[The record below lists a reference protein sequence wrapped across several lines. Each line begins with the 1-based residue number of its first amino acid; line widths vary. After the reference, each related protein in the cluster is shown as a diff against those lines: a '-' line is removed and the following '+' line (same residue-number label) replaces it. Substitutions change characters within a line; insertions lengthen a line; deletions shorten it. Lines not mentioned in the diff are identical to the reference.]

1 MIMATS
7 LYMTCKKNWCW
18 YHNYSCWLYMTF
30 HITKVLLIMFLIF
43 PSAAK
48 EVDDDDIDHDA
59 VGQCPKA
66 LFAFGASASDTGTV
80 EAAFPFTY
88 NAQTT
93 LPYGET
99 FFQHPANRYSDGRL
113 IIDFYGNLLY

>member
-1 MIMATS
+1 M
-7 LYMTCKKNWCW
+7 
-18 YHNYSCWLYMTF
+18 
-30 HITKVLLIMFLIF
+30 VLLIMFLIF
-43 PSAAK
+43 PAEAK

-59 VGQCPKA
+59 VGQCPQA

-88 NAQTT
+88 TARTT

-99 FFQHPANRYSDGRL
+99 FFHHPANRYSDGRL
-113 IIDFYGNLLY
+113 IIDFHVNLLY

>member
-1 MIMATS
+1 
-7 LYMTCKKNWCW
+7 
-18 YHNYSCWLYMTF
+18 MTF
-30 HITKVLLIMFLIF
+30 HITMVLLIMFLIF
-43 PSAAK
+43 PAAAK

-80 EAAFPFTY
+80 EVAFPFTY
-88 NAQTT
+88 TAQMT

-99 FFQHPANRYSDGRL
+99 FFHHPANRYSDGRL
-113 IIDFYGNLLY
+113 IIDFYGKLLY

>member
-1 MIMATS
+1 MVVVIMATS
-7 LYMTCKKNWCW
+7 LYITCKKNWCW
-18 YHNYSCWLYMTF
+18 YHNYSCWLHMTF
-30 HITKVLLIMFLIF
+30 HITMELLIMFLIF

-80 EAAFPFTY
+80 EAALPFTVY
-88 NAQTT
+88 CSN
-93 LPYGET
+93 
-99 FFQHPANRYSDGRL
+99 
-113 IIDFYGNLLY
+113 DFA

>member
-1 MIMATS
+1 M
-7 LYMTCKKNWCW
+7 
-18 YHNYSCWLYMTF
+18 
-30 HITKVLLIMFLIF
+30 VLLVMFLIF
-43 PSAAK
+43 PAAAK

-80 EAAFPFTY
+80 EVAFPFTY
-88 NAQTT
+88 TAQMT

-99 FFQHPANRYSDGRL
+99 FFHHPANRYSDGRL
-113 IIDFYGNLLY
+113 IIDFYGKLLY